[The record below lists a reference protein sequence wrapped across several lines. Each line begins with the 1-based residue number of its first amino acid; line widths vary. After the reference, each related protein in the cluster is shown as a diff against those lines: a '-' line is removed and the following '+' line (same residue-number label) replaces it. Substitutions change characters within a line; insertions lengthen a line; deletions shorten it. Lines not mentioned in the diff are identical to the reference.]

1 MARLLAYPAQEQE
14 KMKTLSNR
22 SERTQNLVR
31 DFTVWLWCAVTATG
45 VVFVIVGCIAMA
57 A

>member
-1 MARLLAYPAQEQE
+1 
-14 KMKTLSNR
+14 MKTLSNR